1 LKKVVANLRRLK
13 NDVAMGAGVAR
24 FVVRVVFAQAEACA
38 TYMRALAAAAGFLIA
53 GYGGCREVF

>member
-24 FVVRVVFAQAEACA
+24 FVVRVVLAQAEACA
-38 TYMRALAAAAGFLIA
+38 TYMRALAAAARFLIA
-53 GYGGCREVF
+53 GNGGCREVF